1 MTTSVVPG
9 LVCTD
14 FDTVRHRD
22 YAAVLT
28 TDAQT
33 LPLISIIVPT
43 RNEADNIGTLV
54 NQLTIATASIATE
67 IIFVDDSDDNTPAI
81 IDAARTTAATHITLI
96 HRQPSQRAGGLGS
109 AVVAGFHAAR
119 GTYVCVMDADM
130 QHPPALVPDML
141 TELHNSGADIVV
153 ASRYWQGGTAS
164 GLNRPRTLVSRMSAN
179 AARLLFPGQL
189 RQVTDPMSGFFLV
202 RKAALNLN
210 ELHPRGD

>member
-81 IDAARTTAATHITLI
+81 IDAARTTA
-96 HRQPSQRAGGLGS
+96 
-109 AVVAGFHAAR
+109 
-119 GTYVCVMDADM
+119 
-130 QHPPALVPDML
+130 PP
-141 TELHNSGADIVV
+141 I
-153 ASRYWQGGTAS
+153 
-164 GLNRPRTLVSRMSAN
+164 
-179 AARLLFPGQL
+179 LL
-189 RQVTDPMSGFFLV
+189 
-202 RKAALNLN
+202 
-210 ELHPRGD
+210 